1 MSHKPFWRVL
11 WAVNK
16 QPAADL
22 YTPADALAK
31 RMAQAISDIHGA
43 KMVLVELVPGNAADR
58 PYAPKDWRGM
68 TDWVP
73 VPRKNPTLVHHGK
86 ARAATFH
93 LTWDD
98 PDRSALADLYTP
110 FRLAKKIAAAI
121 ATAAGAPVALWDNIA
136 QPKSFGG
143 HTRIANPTIRPAI
156 GQIWRG
162 IVDGAKGRIVAVSGN
177 RVQVTHTETGNR
189 DWLDLGEFLA
199 THKITGA
206 TRRNPSRSRRA
217 KFQRATS
224 KHDPYGAIGSGSRR
238 ALRAL
243 GQQKRL
249 GVGTTGSVADYAKRA
264 HYVSSTLQR
273 QRDSGWRS
281 NPRIKDLGDNVAVTV
296 SAREVDNFKAGWPAS
311 GLPSRAITFE
321 FQKSTGDLVDVR
333 PDGVLENAQ
342 GGGAAEALSHD
353 AWAAY
358 ATRGVGFKT
367 QAARTNPA
375 PKGRRT
381 AVSKNRET
389 GEWIV
394 RAYHAD
400 GKRYPEADYFTND
413 KADAEATAADMER
426 RFAKGVGGP
435 CACGLIKSHV
445 DPGDV
450 FIGTDNKRHTSVGCG
465 ENAPIDNPRD
475 RAFKSLAVGDVF
487 RFTSERDFPNSGMAR
502 GPWRKTG
509 ARSYVRDEPGTL
521 LAGITLKVGSINATV
536 LPDGPIS
543 NPSQFGKS
551 GKLRWSTF
559 AGGTSAWEGAR
570 GYAARTEF
578 GGYHIDPVTTQYGR
592 RAGYSVMFEIGGPG
606 LRPLPDSMRQS
617 GLWRDLGKARSPN
630 EAKAVA
636 QEHHDEILIEIRG
649 NAYNARAGMPQRE
662 TISATGRRYA
672 SPVSDMATAFSRD
685 DWQSLTLNETGL
697 ILQDIADLSD
707 SWTDAEGHGDDLRA
721 ARELARR
728 VGAGNLKS
736 YVGSLAAGRQPGE
749 RLRKNPAMHFD
760 RKTLPAEAGRIL
772 AASFPSYNGNKFTL
786 DFKDSI
792 YIDNTWSG
800 GSREQT
806 VFVRLDTFTAFVP
819 PDSYRAGAQ
828 TVPIPE
834 GSVAVQHVIF
844 SGKDLGIR
852 FIAPPG
858 AAKLFPAP
866 AADVTEDE
874 IIVLVATRSYK
885 SSYGGDSN
893 VRFHEARKNT
903 GITEERWL
911 AAKASATAKGYLNKA
926 GAITTAGKNAAEGHN
941 IEYGPLHKRDAW
953 RDNPRRSLHGA
964 GELARAHKTFKMW
977 HEFDSSKMVKMHGPD
992 PMIPK
997 TLVGL
1002 GRLHSVVYESDK
1014 YAGGPDNPKGERLL
1028 YEHEFKSPRPMLATD
1043 PDGRNLHIVG
1053 GRVKVTR
1060 NGLVN

>member
-1 MSHKPFWRVL
+1 
-11 WAVNK
+11 
-16 QPAADL
+16 
-22 YTPADALAK
+22 
-31 RMAQAISDIHGA
+31 
-43 KMVLVELVPGNAADR
+43 
-58 PYAPKDWRGM
+58 
-68 TDWVP
+68 
-73 VPRKNPTLVHHGK
+73 
-86 ARAATFH
+86 
-93 LTWDD
+93 
-98 PDRSALADLYTP
+98 
-110 FRLAKKIAAAI
+110 
-121 ATAAGAPVALWDNIA
+121 
-136 QPKSFGG
+136 
-143 HTRIANPTIRPAI
+143 
-156 GQIWRG
+156 
-162 IVDGAKGRIVAVSGN
+162 
-177 RVQVTHTETGNR
+177 
-189 DWLDLGEFLA
+189 
-199 THKITGA
+199 
-206 TRRNPSRSRRA
+206 
-217 KFQRATS
+217 
-224 KHDPYGAIGSGSRR
+224 
-238 ALRAL
+238 
-243 GQQKRL
+243 
-249 GVGTTGSVADYAKRA
+249 
-264 HYVSSTLQR
+264 
-273 QRDSGWRS
+273 
-281 NPRIKDLGDNVAVTV
+281 
-296 SAREVDNFKAGWPAS
+296 
-311 GLPSRAITFE
+311 
-321 FQKSTGDLVDVR
+321 
-333 PDGVLENAQ
+333 
-342 GGGAAEALSHD
+342 
-353 AWAAY
+353 
-358 ATRGVGFKT
+358 
-367 QAARTNPA
+367 
-375 PKGRRT
+375 
-381 AVSKNRET
+381 
-389 GEWIV
+389 
-394 RAYHAD
+394 
-400 GKRYPEADYFTND
+400 
-413 KADAEATAADMER
+413 
-426 RFAKGVGGP
+426 
-435 CACGLIKSHV
+435 
-445 DPGDV
+445 
-450 FIGTDNKRHTSVGCG
+450 
-465 ENAPIDNPRD
+465 
-475 RAFKSLAVGDVF
+475 
-487 RFTSERDFPNSGMAR
+487 
-502 GPWRKTG
+502 
-509 ARSYVRDEPGTL
+509 
-521 LAGITLKVGSINATV
+521 
-536 LPDGPIS
+536 
-543 NPSQFGKS
+543 
-551 GKLRWSTF
+551 
-559 AGGTSAWEGAR
+559 
-570 GYAARTEF
+570 
-578 GGYHIDPVTTQYGR
+578 
-592 RAGYSVMFEIGGPG
+592 MFEIGGPG
-606 LRPLPDSMRQS
+606 LSPLPDSMRQV
-617 GLWRDLGKARSPN
+617 GLWRDLGPARSPN

-649 NAYNARAGMPQRE
+649 QAYNAGAGTPQRE

-672 SPVSDMATAFSRD
+672 SPVSDMAAAFSRD

-736 YVGSLAAGRQPGE
+736 YVASLAAGRQPGE
-749 RLRKNPAMHFD
+749 RLRRVNPKAKAKTHKGIYYFPTADAAREYAAANGWPDRIVEYTRGYAIQAGPSGNYAGPAGDPPKQWEGGNWPSGLFRGHGTARQNPAMHFD

-772 AASFPSYNGNKFTL
+772 AASFPSYSGNKFTL

-858 AAKLFPAP
+858 AAKMFPAP

-911 AAKASATAKGYLNKA
+911 AAKASAAAKGYLNKA

-964 GELARAHKTFKMW
+964 GELARAHKTFQMW